1 MPITMIAL
9 LALDVTAHSSIDT
22 GATMPSTIANPRHVL
37 TARPLLDMMQA
48 RNTIMAKITLL
59 RNFQGP
65 DGRGLSCFFLKR
77 PCGTSEGEKTVAAR
91 NIALSFQSDTDK
103 GQQFL
108 TTCRAI
114 QEMLTAT
121 EAWNDLPEYE
131 HLYE

>member
-1 MPITMIAL
+1 MTEEMGRIRKTNFDWNTFMKGVAVIAIPVALHSLLTTTGSMIDTMMIASL
-9 LALDVTAHSSIDT
+9 
-22 GATMPSTIANPRHVL
+22 
-37 TARPLLDMMQA
+37 
-48 RNTIMAKITLL
+48 
-59 RNFQGP
+59 
-65 DGRGLSCFFLKR
+65 
-77 PCGTSEGEKTVAAR
+77 GEKTVAAR
-91 NIALSFQSDTDK
+91 NIALSFTSDTDK